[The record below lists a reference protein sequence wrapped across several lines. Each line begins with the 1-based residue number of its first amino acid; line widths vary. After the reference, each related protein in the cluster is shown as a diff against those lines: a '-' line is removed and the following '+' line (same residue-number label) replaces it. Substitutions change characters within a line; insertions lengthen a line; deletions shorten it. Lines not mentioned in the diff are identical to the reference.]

1 MKIELSVDKTI
12 HDVQE
17 AFHSAFPYLKL
28 EFFNHKHDAYQGSV
42 AQDRIRDINR
52 TLGSIE
58 SKPHS
63 GVLFIE
69 PEMPTWQVERLFEQ
83 EFGLYV
89 QVFRKSGTLWLET
102 SRTDDLT
109 LEMQNAKGF
118 DSEHIEPTP
127 EDPID
132 IREQE

>member
-1 MKIELSVDKTI
+1 MKIELFVDKSI

-42 AQDRIRDINR
+42 AQDRIQDTSRV
-52 TLGSIE
+52 LGSIE

-69 PEMPTWQVERLFEQ
+69 PEMPTWQVERLFEL
-83 EFGLYV
+83 EFGLHV
-89 QVFRKSGTLWLET
+89 QVFRKSGSLWLET

-109 LEMQNAKGF
+109 LEMQNAKGLA
-118 DSEHIEPTP
+118 SEHVKPMAE
-127 EDPID
+127 EPID